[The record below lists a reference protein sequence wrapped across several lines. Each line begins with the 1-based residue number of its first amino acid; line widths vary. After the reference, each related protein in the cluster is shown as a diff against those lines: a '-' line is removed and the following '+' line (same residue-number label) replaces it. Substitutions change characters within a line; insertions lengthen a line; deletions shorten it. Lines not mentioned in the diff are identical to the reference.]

1 MKKLLVILILFLISS
16 MLFASGYIGI
26 KTGPTMTFGNY
37 YSGTIA
43 SGNNSTSVSLNQDFQ
58 DYYWDL
64 GISGVHFFDD
74 NRNHHMGLG
83 YGFDFGFKMAG
94 SENAIKENGHIDVI
108 YVPYLGFAY
117 QYEVNDLVAIDT
129 QIGLGVQ
136 LGGNSQAQSGTTA
149 IFHSVLAYVNA
160 ATSITPIDK
169 LAIKAG
175 LELGVPFYHGLSGT
189 DIDINTCAWIGG
201 VSIKPYLGLAYEY

>member
-1 MKKLLVILILFLISS
+1 MKKLLVILILFLVSS

-37 YSGTIA
+37 YSGTVA
-43 SGNNSTSVSLNQDFQ
+43 SGNNSMSVSLNQDFQ

-64 GISGVHFFDD
+64 GISGAHFFDD

-94 SENAIKENGHIDVI
+94 SDNAMKVNGHIDVI

-129 QIGLGVQ
+129 QLGLGVQ
-136 LGGNSQAQSGTTA
+136 LGGSSNTTA
-149 IFHSVLAYVNA
+149 VFHSVFAYVNA
-160 ATSITPIDK
+160 AASITPIDK

-175 LELGVPFYHGLSGT
+175 LELGVPFYQGASGT
-189 DIDINTCAWIGG
+189 DISTCGWIGG